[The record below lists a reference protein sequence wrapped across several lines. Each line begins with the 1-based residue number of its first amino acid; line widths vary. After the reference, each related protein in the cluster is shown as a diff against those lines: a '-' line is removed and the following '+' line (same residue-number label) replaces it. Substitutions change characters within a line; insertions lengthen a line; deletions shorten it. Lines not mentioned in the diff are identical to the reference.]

1 MLRLNKLLPAA
12 LLSFLALFSNAQQ
25 PERKVTNQSFSLFT
39 YVNQVDI
46 SSKISIL
53 NDIQERNFVRP
64 LKQSQF
70 YIRSQFSYQLKK
82 NWTVNTGIAY
92 YRSSPSNP
100 YSLSKLVLPEIRL
113 NQDLSYKIHL
123 NSVNLS
129 NRLRLEERF
138 IHKSLNDSL
147 INGSNFKTRLS
158 YTFYFEYYLSKK
170 RDLHGLML
178 KASDGIYVY
187 TNKRFD
193 QNRFY
198 TGLSYQLE
206 NNLSLELGYIKSYQ
220 QLSSGHVYYN
230 RNMASLTVNH
240 KIKGKYN

>member
-1 MLRLNKLLPAA
+1 MLRLIRFLPAI
-12 LLSFLALFSNAQQ
+12 LLSFLTLLSNAQQ
-25 PERKVTNQSFSLFT
+25 PEGRVTNQSFSMFT

-46 SSKISIL
+46 SPKISIL

-70 YIRSQFSYQLKK
+70 YIRSQFSYQLKE
-82 NWTVNTGIAY
+82 NWTINTGLAY

-100 YSLSKLVLPEIRL
+100 YSPSKLVLPEIRI
-113 NQDLSYKIHL
+113 NQDLSYKAHF
-123 NSVNLS
+123 NNFNLI

-147 INGSNFKTRLS
+147 INGSNLKSRLS
-158 YTFYFEYYLSKK
+158 YSLYFECYLSKR

-178 KASDGIYVY
+178 KASDGVYVY

-198 TGLSYQLE
+198 TGLNYQLE
-206 NNLSLELGYIKSYQ
+206 NNLSLELGYLKSYL
-220 QLSSGHVYYN
+220 QLSSGHRYYN
-230 RNMASLTVNH
+230 RDMASLTVNH
-240 KIKGKYN
+240 RIKGKYN